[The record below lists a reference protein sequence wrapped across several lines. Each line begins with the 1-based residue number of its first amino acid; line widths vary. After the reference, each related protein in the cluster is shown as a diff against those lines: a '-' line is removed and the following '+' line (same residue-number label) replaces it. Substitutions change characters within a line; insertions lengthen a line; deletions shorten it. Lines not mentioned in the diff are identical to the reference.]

1 MARARSYGGVV
12 YVPRFNAL
20 EDPAAID
27 AMIAAAGAGDL
38 VTADRDGLPYA
49 TRLPLVWL
57 REEQRVVAHMAIAN
71 PHWRTIVDGSAALV
85 VVSGPQAYVS
95 PSWYAAKAE
104 HGRVV
109 PTWNYSRVELRGT
122 VHVHRDAAWVR
133 DAVTRLTALHEQ
145 TRDEPW
151 AVSDAPEAYVEG
163 QLRGIVGIEV
173 VVDFVEGKAKL
184 SQNRSD
190 ADRAGVIAGMRAE
203 GDPESAAVADAMA
216 AHSSSTSSQESA
228 STR

>member
-1 MARARSYGGVV
+1 M

-20 EDPAAID
+20 DDVVAID
-27 AMIAAAGAGDL
+27 ALIRAVGAGDL
-38 VTADRDGLPYA
+38 VTADRDGVPYA

-71 PHWRTIVDGSAALV
+71 PHWRTLVEGAPALV
-85 VVSGPQAYVS
+85 VVAGPQAYVS

-122 VHVHRDAAWVR
+122 VHVYRDAAWVR
-133 DAVTRLTALHEQ
+133 DAVTRLTDLHESA
-145 TRDEPW
+145 RAEPW
-151 AVSDAPEAYVEG
+151 GVADAPDAYVEG

-173 VVDFVEGKAKL
+173 RVDSVEGKAKL

-190 ADRAGVIAGMRAE
+190 ADRRGVVAGLRAE
-203 GDPESAAVADAMA
+203 DGSEAHAVADAMSA
-216 AHSSSTSSQESA
+216 QSSTGSHDSA